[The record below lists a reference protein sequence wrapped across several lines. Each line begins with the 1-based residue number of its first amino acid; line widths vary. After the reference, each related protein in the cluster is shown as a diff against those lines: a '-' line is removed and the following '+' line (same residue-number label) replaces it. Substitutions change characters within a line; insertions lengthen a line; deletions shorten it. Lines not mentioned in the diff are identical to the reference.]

1 MRVVNT
7 CIDESYFVN
16 SCNTDQ
22 GIPEVVK
29 CTKEF
34 SEAPESLG
42 SMGLRLERYWKVE
55 VSAVHM
61 SDVQDRLKLSIEF
74 WRGVLKAP
82 PPIIDCREWLPLAT

>member
-22 GIPEVVK
+22 GIPEEVVK

-34 SEAPESLG
+34 SEAPESL
-42 SMGLRLERYWKVE
+42 ERC
-55 VSAVHM
+55 
-61 SDVQDRLKLSIEF
+61 IF
-74 WRGVLKAP
+74 
-82 PPIIDCREWLPLAT
+82 